1 VLGGSSSA
9 VSDALTCSAE
19 PGRRVAPEDRLLS
32 AAALRLSKHDVVSAL
47 ATASPDGAP
56 AGVARRDG
64 VAVLAPAE
72 LCNVRRSNVAAA
84 GDREA
89 ARCAG

>member
-1 VLGGSSSA
+1 M
-9 VSDALTCSAE
+9 SDALT
-19 PGRRVAPEDRLLS
+19 VAPPSPVVESHRDDRLRN
-32 AAALRLSKHDVVSAL
+32 AAALRLSKREVASPL

-56 AGVARRDG
+56 AAVARRDG
-64 VAVLAPAE
+64 VAVLAPAD

-84 GDREA
+84 GDRET